1 MDGQAIA
8 ARPLGWGGL
17 GALAD
22 RFPARP
28 PERIRLD
35 AALAILADEETTR
48 IAAEDVAR
56 ALPDEFNRATRP

>member
-28 PERIRLD
+28 AERIRID
-35 AALAILADEETTR
+35 AALAILADE
-48 IAAEDVAR
+48 DVAR
-56 ALPDEFNRATRP
+56 ATADGPASAMRDEFNRATRP